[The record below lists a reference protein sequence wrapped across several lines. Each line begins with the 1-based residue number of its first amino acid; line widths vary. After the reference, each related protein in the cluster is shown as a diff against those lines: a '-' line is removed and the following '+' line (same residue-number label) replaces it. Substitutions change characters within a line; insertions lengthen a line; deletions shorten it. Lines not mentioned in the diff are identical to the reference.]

1 LCAEN
6 IEHMQLL
13 VEAECARVRGAR
25 IEAADLYDR
34 AIAAARSNGY
44 SSIRALDAYVSW
56 GAAGKA
62 ADLSAKLGL
71 VAPGGAT
78 ASVTAGSTTLGAS
91 KGRSDA
97 LDLATLLKASQ
108 AIAGEIVLE
117 RLLVELMDI
126 MRENAGAASVVIVIE
141 SNGEFLV
148 QAVKTAS
155 GVARVLVAEPLR
167 LSVACSTGIVN
178 YVLRTSELVVLDDA
192 TQQGKYRSDAY

>member
-1 LCAEN
+1 MLF
-6 IEHMQLL
+6 
-13 VEAECARVRGAR
+13 RSS
-25 IEAADLYDR
+25 IEAL
-34 AIAAARSNGY
+34 AAELAGRFWLAAGKPDFGRIY
-44 SSIRALDAYVSW
+44 LDRALDAYVAW

-71 VAPGGAT
+71 VATGNAT
-78 ASVTAGSTTLGAS
+78 ASATGGSTTLGSS

-126 MRENAGAASVVIVIE
+126 MRENAGAESVVIVLE

-167 LSVACSTGIVN
+167 LSVACSTGQSGRCSAVRS
-178 YVLRTSELVVLDDA
+178 LTSQA
-192 TQQGKYRSDAY
+192 GA